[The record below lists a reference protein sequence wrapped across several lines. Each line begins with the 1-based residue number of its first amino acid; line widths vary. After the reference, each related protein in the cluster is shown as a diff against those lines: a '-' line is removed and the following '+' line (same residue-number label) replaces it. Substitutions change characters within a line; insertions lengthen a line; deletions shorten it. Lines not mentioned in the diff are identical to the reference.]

1 MPQRP
6 PQANIPQTLGERE
19 YVRAAVSR
27 YVEERRTALVPPLVL
42 DELRTHAEAVVA
54 LVGLDPIYTD
64 YVGVVLSN
72 EVWTEQLATVPFDR
86 RLLLLP
92 KCLRVEDK
100 CPAPFD
106 EFGLLCKQCGLCTI
120 QDLQEEAERLGY
132 AVLVAEGSALVM
144 ALIQSGKIDAI
155 VGVSCL
161 SVLER
166 AFPYMEAA
174 AIPGVAIPLLQ
185 DDCKDTAVDID
196 WVWNVVHLTSDDRTR
211 RLDLDALRKE
221 VETWFAPD
229 ALDDVLG
236 PADGEADRV
245 ARRWLASDGKRWRP
259 FLTACAYKAL
269 QDDPP
274 RRCPNRCA
282 GGHRR
287 RVLPQGVARARRHR
301 GRRRARYG
309 RDTLHASTACAI
321 ALNAGDLLLGEGY
334 RLLAGCG
341 APPDVCAEL
350 VRIAARGHRELCIG
364 QGPSSGMR
372 QHRRAAHG
380 GRRHRDLP
388 AQDVAGVRCRACG
401 SARARRRDR
410 RHARVLRE
418 YSDALGIAYQIRDD
432 LEDLAAEPSSAD
444 GFGAPS
450 LPLAM
455 ACDKT
460 RGASGNGSWRYGRV
474 RARTPRIASNSGRSS
489 PRSASKPPRAGCSRA
504 TRSRR
509 SARCRRS
516 NTPASKGCSVGWS
529 ARCFASRSR
538 AGAVSLR
545 LEMLQVARLAPQQ
558 LGESRD
564 LVAGFLHA
572 RVNPD
577 GGFQNRAGASD
588 LYYTVFGLD
597 SLIGLQEAL
606 RPRQGPTPT
615 PLQIESSTSSTWHV
629 WRGHGRR

>member
-1 MPQRP
+1 MSLQVLKKPLRVLPPMPQRP

-19 YVRAAVSR
+19 YVRAAVGR

-54 LVGLDPIYTD
+54 SVGLDPIYTD
-64 YVGVVLSN
+64 YVGVILSN

-211 RLDLDALRKE
+211 RLDLDALRGE
-221 VETWFAPD
+221 VNGWFTVDSLNAM
-229 ALDDVLG
+229 LG
-236 PADGEADRV
+236 PAAGDADRV
-245 ARRWLASDGKRWRP
+245 ARSWLMADGKRWRP

-269 QDDPP
+269 QDDPAAP
-274 RRCPNRCA
+274 
-282 GGHRR
+282 
-287 RVLPQGVARARRHR
+287 LPESLRKAAVAVECFHKASLVHDDIED
-301 GRRRARYG
+301 GDAERYG
-309 RDTLHASTACAI
+309 RATLSAEHGVAI
-321 ALNAGDLLLGEGY
+321 ALNAGDLLIGEGY

-341 APPDVCAEL
+341 ARPDVCAEL
-350 VRIAARGHRELCIG
+350 VRIAARGHRELCLG
-364 QGPSSGMR
+364 QGTELAWTQAPKPIKADDIVEIFR
-372 QHRRAAHG
+372 QKTS
-380 GRRHRDLP
+380 P
-388 AQDVAGVRCRACG
+388 AFDVALGVGAALG
-401 SARARRRDR
+401 GATDDT
-410 RHARVLRE
+410 HTVLRE

-432 LEDLAAEPSSAD
+432 LEDLAAAPSAAD

-450 LPLAM
+450 LLLAL

-460 RGASGNGSWRYGRV
+460 RGVERERV
-474 RARTPRIASNSGRSS
+474 IGLW
-489 PRSASKPPRAGCSRA
+489 
-504 TRSRR
+504 R
-509 SARCRRS
+509 SARTNAEDRAAFRALLGGLGVEATARGMLEGYKEQAIRSLPALQHASLKGLLRRVVGKVFRVEI
-516 NTPASKGCSVGWS
+516 KGWCSEFE
-529 ARCFASRSR
+529 ARDAAGRQ
-538 AGAVSLR
+538 AGAP
-545 LEMLQVARLAPQQ
+545 A
-558 LGESRD
+558 
-564 LVAGFLHA
+564 AG
-572 RVNPD
+572 
-577 GGFQNRAGASD
+577 
-588 LYYTVFGLD
+588 
-597 SLIGLQEAL
+597 
-606 RPRQGPTPT
+606 
-615 PLQIESSTSSTWHV
+615 
-629 WRGHGRR
+629 